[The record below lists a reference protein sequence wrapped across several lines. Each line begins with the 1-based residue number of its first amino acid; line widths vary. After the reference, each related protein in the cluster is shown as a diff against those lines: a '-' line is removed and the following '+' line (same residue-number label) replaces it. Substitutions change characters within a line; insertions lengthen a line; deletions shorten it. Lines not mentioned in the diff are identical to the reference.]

1 MGDTVVHPRH
11 GIATVQGIATRD
23 MGEEQ
28 SEFLELTC
36 AAKSLRIL
44 VPMDSLGD
52 VGIRLLPTKQEAA
65 TILATLGLPSDVP
78 EGWSERA
85 AETKTRLQTA
95 ELVQASMVIR
105 DLCRHEIRSGK
116 RLSASENAV
125 LQSCL
130 DSVSSELALVLG
142 LPQDEARAMILE
154 RAQALA

>member
-1 MGDTVVHPRH
+1 VRRPVLTALRIQRQIGHGD
-11 GIATVQGIATRD
+11 RD

-28 SEFLELTC
+28 SEFLELTR

-44 VPMDSLGD
+44 VPLDSLGD
-52 VGIRLLPTKQEAA
+52 VGIRLLPTKQEVAA
-65 TILATLGLPSDVP
+65 ILTTLGLPSDVP

-85 AETKTRLQTA
+85 AVTKTRLQTA

-142 LPQDEARAMILE
+142 LPQDEARTLILE
-154 RAQALA
+154 RAQSLA